1 MTKSELELIARLLR
15 SKEPVISAVR
25 MVIFDQAD
33 NADAARAAGVTPQ
46 AVHRSTGR
54 FLAMHKDI
62 CSAFKKSIASTA
74 GG

>member
-1 MTKSELELIARLLR
+1 MTKSEFELIARLLR
-15 SKEPVISAVR
+15 SKGPVISAVR

-33 NADAARAAGVTPQ
+33 NADAARAVGVTPQ